1 MSGRMQRY
9 LGKLR
14 PTKESSTPTSDD
26 QGKTVTVVSGLPRSG
41 TSMMMKMLEAG
52 GMPPLTDEIRTADAD
67 NPKGY
72 YEFERVKQLDK
83 GDTAWLKEA
92 QGKAVKVIAALLK
105 HLPPEYTYK
114 VIFMR
119 RDLEETLRSQRQML
133 IRRGTDSEEVS
144 DEEMELLFRKH
155 LDHITRW
162 LDEQP
167 NCEVLYISY
176 NEILKNPVD
185 QAKRINQFLGGGL
198 DMEEMAGVVDPGLYR
213 QRR

>member
-1 MSGRMQRY
+1 MQGY

-14 PTKESSTPTSDD
+14 ATRKPPTTTSEEME
-26 QGKTVTVVSGLPRSG
+26 KTVTVVSGLPRSG

-105 HLPPEYTYK
+105 HLPPEYTYR

-119 RDLEETLRSQRQML
+119 RDLEETLRSQRRML
-133 IRRGTDSEEVS
+133 IRRGKDSEEVT
-144 DEEMELLFRKH
+144 DEEMEVLFRKH
-155 LDHITRW
+155 LDHITDW

-167 NCEVLYISY
+167 HCEVVYISY
-176 NEILKNPVD
+176 NEVLKNPVG
-185 QAKRINQFLGGGL
+185 QAQKINQFIGGGL
-198 DMEEMAGVVDPGLYR
+198 DMEKMASVVDPDLYR